1 MVGEK
6 RRRVRIKTRSGLTVH
21 SLGDERYTPERTNIS
36 EANLATIAQR
46 EREAYIR
53 VCRSPRRQ
61 HQQLPRH
68 AQMHE
73 QQNPT
78 RELHDDPL
86 RAATCA
92 EDASATNRIGERRG
106 VGGRKIALAKNVGA
120 RNRGATDESSK
131 ITDDRLYLWQLRH
144 VTETT

>member
-6 RRRVRIKTRSGLTVH
+6 RRRVRIKARSGLTVH

-78 RELHDDPL
+78 REFHNDPL
-86 RAATCA
+86 CTAPCA
-92 EDASATNRIGERRG
+92 ENTSTTNRLSERGGIRG
-106 VGGRKIALAKNVGA
+106 
-120 RNRGATDESSK
+120 
-131 ITDDRLYLWQLRH
+131 
-144 VTETT
+144 